1 MGRRRTLV
9 QATTDTDVTTTATT
23 LYSVTLKTDGTNA
36 VSVDINNGTV
46 SGGTTVLSLNAPGA
60 GPSVVWEGAGAL
72 PSGLGVDVTG
82 TGVVVSVEYGLE
94 EF

>member
-46 SGGTTVLSLNAPGA
+46 AGGTTVLSLNAPGA
-60 GPSVVWEGAGAL
+60 GPAVVWEGAGAL

>member
-9 QATTDTDVTTTATT
+9 QATTDTDVTTVATT
-23 LYSVTLKTDGTNA
+23 LYSVVLATDGTNA
-36 VSVDINNGTV
+36 VSVDINDGTV
-46 SGGTTVLSLNAPGA
+46 ASGTTVLTLNAPGV
-60 GPSVVWEGAGAL
+60 GPATVWTGAGAL
-72 PSGLGVDVTG
+72 PDGLGVDVTG

>member
-9 QATTDTDVTTTATT
+9 QATTDTDVTTVATT
-23 LYSVTLKTDGTNA
+23 LYSVVLKTDGTNA
-36 VSVDINNGTV
+36 VSVDINDGTV
-46 SGGTTVLSLNAPGA
+46 AGGTTVLSLNAPGV

>member
-46 SGGTTVLSLNAPGA
+46 AGGTTVLSLNAPGA
-60 GPSVVWEGAGAL
+60 GPSVVWMGAGAL

-82 TGVVVSVEYGLE
+82 TGVIVSVEYGLE